1 MIKLVA
7 AALLVSG
14 SALAQTAPT
23 NPPMAMPMPAH
34 GADSPS
40 TAAYRQAMQHM
51 MTGMDIPY
59 SGDADRDFVNGM
71 LPHHQ
76 GAIDMAR
83 VELQYG
89 HDPKMKQIARNII
102 ASQTRE
108 QAAFRQW
115 QQQHPAKP

>member
-1 MIKLVA
+1 MGPA
-7 AALLVSG
+7 T
-14 SALAQTAPT
+14 TA
-23 NPPMAMPMPAH
+23 
-34 GADSPS
+34 D
-40 TAAYRQAMQHM
+40 RQAWQRV

-59 SGDADRDFVNGM
+59 SGDADRDFVDGM

-76 GAIDMAR
+76 GEIDMAR

-89 HDPKMKQIARNII
+89 HDPKMKQIARDII

-108 QAAFRQW
+108 QADFRRW